1 MVNNETEKKDHD
13 HTKYINTQE
22 FDKLTSENFVSRLVQ
37 EYLKSKNNTA
47 NSLKKDIL
55 TIN

>member
-13 HTKYINTQE
+13 HTKYINMQE